1 MDVGFVPVHH
11 CELPRNIVLRYPETE
26 TLRPVSWFDSAV
38 SVMTDF
44 SRTTPFCVEP
54 GVSLDDA
61 LERMRT
67 CGVRL
72 LFVTDND
79 RVVLGLITAADLL
92 GEKPVQYLRNIGGV
106 RNHISVENIMTPID
120 HLQGVEWADVISARV
135 GNIVETIRLFGRQ
148 HLLTMETGDMGA
160 TMVRGIFSATQIS
173 RQVGTEI
180 FVAPTPTLQPQR
192 IPTYA

>member
-11 CELPRNIVLRYPETE
+11 CELPRNVVLRYPDVE

-92 GEKPVQYLRNIGGV
+92 GEKPVQYLRNVGGA
-106 RNHISVENIMTPID
+106 RNNICVENIMTPID
-120 HLQGVEWADVISARV
+120 HLQGVEWADVITARV

-148 HLLTMETGDMGA
+148 HLLTTETGDTGT

-180 FVAPTPTLQPQR
+180 FVVPTPALQPQR
-192 IPTYA
+192 TPTYA